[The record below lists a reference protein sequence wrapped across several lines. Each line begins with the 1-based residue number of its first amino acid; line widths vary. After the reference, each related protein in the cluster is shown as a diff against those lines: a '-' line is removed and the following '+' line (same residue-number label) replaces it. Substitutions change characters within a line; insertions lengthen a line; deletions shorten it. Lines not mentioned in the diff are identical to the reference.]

1 MNVNTA
7 AKMTRPELMECIRN
21 RKSEIAEKIKT
32 GETEP
37 SFAIGAQSYTCKEW
51 DNLIRKFDK
60 TLDAIKEEQ
69 EERKEALDKKALEE
83 ERKEPFSMSLLE
95 PETVKRNYF
104 MEKVNGTYKGPS
116 VPYEYLAHDGVIN
129 YKGIIFT
136 CNADWNAI
144 CLGDMSNRKNVLT
157 IPLAE
162 GGSLMV
168 NRDNF
173 GDLSRAIGMF
183 SPEDQN
189 RIMRAIADDKKA
201 QQTIEEIEEEK
212 DSIGDDAE
220 ENVFEDEED
229 EDFQMAVLNQ
239 LTADSNQEEPET
251 AERKRA

>member
-1 MNVNTA
+1 MNVNTV
-7 AKMTRPELMECIRN
+7 AKMTRSELMECISN
-21 RKSEIAEKIKT
+21 RKTEIAEKLKT

-37 SFAIGAQSYTCKEW
+37 TFAIGAESYTCKEW

-69 EERKEALDKKALEE
+69 EERKEALEE
-83 ERKEPFSMSLLE
+83 EQKEPFSVSLLE

-104 MEKVNGTYKGPS
+104 MEKINGTYKGPS

-129 YKGIIFT
+129 YKGVIFT
-136 CNADWNAI
+136 CNSDWNAI
-144 CLGDMSNRKNVLT
+144 CLGDMSNRKNVLI
-157 IPLAE
+157 IPLSE

-173 GDLSRAIGMF
+173 GDLSHAIGMF

-201 QQTIEEIEEEK
+201 QSALEEIEEEK
-212 DSIGDDAE
+212 NSIGDDAE
-220 ENVFEDEED
+220 DNVLEDD
-229 EDFQMAVLNQ
+229 ALQMAILNQ
-239 LTADSNQEEPET
+239 LIADNSEKAET
-251 AERKRA
+251 TDNKR

>member
-7 AKMTRPELMECIRN
+7 AKMTHSELMECVSN
-21 RKSEIAEKIKT
+21 QKNEIAQKLKT

-37 SFAIGAQSYTCKEW
+37 TFAIGAESYTCKEW

-69 EERKEALDKKALEE
+69 EERKEALEE
-83 ERKEPFSMSLLE
+83 ERKEPFSVSLLE

-104 MEKVNGTYKGPS
+104 MEKINGTYKGPS

-129 YKGIIFT
+129 YKGVIFT
-136 CNADWNAI
+136 CNSDWNAI

-157 IPLAE
+157 IPLSG

-173 GDLSRAIGMF
+173 GDLSQAIGMF

-189 RIMRAIADDKKA
+189 LIMRALADDKKA
-201 QQTIEEIEEEK
+201 QSTLEEIEEEK
-212 DSIGDDAE
+212 DSIGEDAE
-220 ENVFEDEED
+220 DNVLEDD
-229 EDFQMAVLNQ
+229 ELEMSILNQ
-239 LTADSNQEEPET
+239 LIIDSPEET
-251 AERKRA
+251 GTTDKKRV

>member
-7 AKMTRPELMECIRN
+7 AKMTRSELMDCISD
-21 RKSEIAEKIKT
+21 RKTEIAEKLKT

-37 SFAIGAQSYTCKEW
+37 AFAIGAESYTCKEW

-69 EERKEALDKKALEE
+69 EERKE
-83 ERKEPFSMSLLE
+83 PFSVSLLE

-104 MEKVNGTYKGPS
+104 MEKINGTYKGPS

-129 YKGIIFT
+129 YKGVIFT
-136 CNADWNAI
+136 CNSDWNAI

-157 IPLAE
+157 IPLSG

-173 GDLSRAIGMF
+173 GDLSQAIGMF

-189 RIMRAIADDKKA
+189 LIMRALADDKKA
-201 QQTIEEIEEEK
+201 QSTLEEIEEEK
-212 DSIGDDAE
+212 NSIGDDAE
-220 ENVFEDEED
+220 DNVLEDD
-229 EDFQMAVLNQ
+229 ELEMAILNQ
-239 LTADSNQEEPET
+239 LIIDNPEETGTTESSR
-251 AERKRA
+251 E

>member
-1 MNVNTA
+1 MNVNTV
-7 AKMTRPELMECIRN
+7 AKMTRSELMECISD
-21 RKSEIAEKIKT
+21 RKTEIAEKLKT

-37 SFAIGAQSYTCKEW
+37 TFAIGAESYTCKEW

-69 EERKEALDKKALEE
+69 EERKEALEE
-83 ERKEPFSMSLLE
+83 ERKEPFSVSLLE

-104 MEKVNGTYKGPS
+104 MEKINGTYKGSS

-129 YKGIIFT
+129 YKGVIFT
-136 CNADWNAI
+136 CNSDWNAI

-157 IPLAE
+157 IPLSG

-173 GDLSRAIGMF
+173 GDLSQAISMF

-189 RIMRAIADDKKA
+189 LIMRALADDKKA
-201 QQTIEEIEEEK
+201 QSTLEEIEEEK
-212 DSIGDDAE
+212 NSIGDDAE
-220 ENVFEDEED
+220 DNVLEDD
-229 EDFQMAVLNQ
+229 ELEMAILNQ
-239 LTADSNQEEPET
+239 LIIDNPEET
-251 AERKRA
+251 GTTDKKRV